1 MGGRRAGATQSARR
15 RLRLLVTRNH
25 PRGQALVE
33 TVIFLPV
40 ALIALFGII
49 FFCRYGV
56 LAERAQTA
64 VRYGVLI
71 AYGKAPVYSAAN
83 IYSALAAG
91 GATRTPACP
100 ANVQPDT
107 IKSLSEQNLPGAT
120 PAPFWRP
127 DSATATC
134 TQSTLSFAGSA
145 NAASRVVTVTN
156 VTAAGTI
163 AVPNYVTNVFGA
175 SAVATA
181 TFAYVRSDSPGVIM
195 YCTGSGPAVAAA
207 LGATYGGGGSC

>member
-1 MGGRRAGATQSARR
+1 M
-15 RLRLLVTRNH
+15 TRH
-25 PRGQALVE
+25 HARGQALIE

-49 FFCRYGV
+49 FFSRSGV
-56 LAERAQTA
+56 LAERAQSA
-64 VRYGVLI
+64 VRYGALV
-71 AYGKAPVYSAAN
+71 AYGKGPAYSAAD
-83 IYSALAAG
+83 IYTAVAAG

-100 ANVQPDT
+100 ANVQTDT
-107 IKSLSEQNLPGAT
+107 VKALSEQYLAGAT

-145 NAASRVVTVTN
+145 TAASRVVTVTT
-156 VTAAGTI
+156 VSATGTI
-163 AVPNYVTNVFGA
+163 AVPNYVTKYLGA

-181 TFAYVRSDSPGVIM
+181 SLGYARSDPPGVIM
-195 YCTGSGPAVAAA
+195 YCTGSGAAVAAA
-207 LGATYGGGGSC
+207 LGAAYGGGGSC

>member
-1 MGGRRAGATQSARR
+1 MTRR
-15 RLRLLVTRNH
+15 H

-49 FFCRYGV
+49 FFSRYGV
-56 LAERAQTA
+56 LAERAQSA
-64 VRYGVLI
+64 VRYGALVS
-71 AYGKAPVYSAAN
+71 YGKAPVYSAAD
-83 IYSALAAG
+83 IYAGIAAG
-91 GATRTPACP
+91 GATRSPACP

-107 IKSLSEQNLPGAT
+107 VKALSEQNLAGAT

-127 DSATATC
+127 DSAVVTC
-134 TQSTLSFAGSA
+134 TQSSLSFAGSA
-145 NAASRVVTVTN
+145 SAASRVVVVTS
-156 VTAAGTI
+156 VTANATI
-163 AVPNYVTNVFGA
+163 AVPGYLTKLLGT

-181 TFAYVRSDSPGVIM
+181 TLGYARSDSPDVIM

-207 LGATYGGGGSC
+207 LGGTYAGGGAC

>member
-1 MGGRRAGATQSARR
+1 MGGRRAGAAQSARR
-15 RLRLLVTRNH
+15 GVRLLVTRNH
-25 PRGQALVE
+25 SRGQALVE

-49 FFCRYGV
+49 FFTRYGV

-64 VRYGVLI
+64 ARYGALI
-71 AYGKAPVYSAAN
+71 AYGKATPYSAAD
-83 IYSALAAG
+83 IYAGVAAG

-107 IKSLSEQNLPGAT
+107 VKALSEQNLAGAT

-134 TQSTLSFAGSA
+134 TQSALSFAGSA
-145 NAASRVVTVTN
+145 SAASRVVTVTN
-156 VTAAGTI
+156 VTATGTI
-163 AVPNYVTNVFGA
+163 AVPNLLTKLLGA

-181 TFAYVRSDSPGVIM
+181 TFGYARSDPPRIIM
-195 YCTGSGPAVAAA
+195 YCTGSGAAVAAA
-207 LGATYGGGGSC
+207 LGAAYGGGGSC